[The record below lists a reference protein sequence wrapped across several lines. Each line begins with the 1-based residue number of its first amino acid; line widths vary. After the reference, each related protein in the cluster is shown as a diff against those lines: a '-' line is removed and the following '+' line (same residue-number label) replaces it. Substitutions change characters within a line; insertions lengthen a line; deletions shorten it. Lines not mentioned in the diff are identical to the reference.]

1 MKCLQSCMVRS
12 DLLVCSSPVILLPGL
27 QRISRATGYGVGNC
41 LFQPLFFPARVLAR
55 AFPPVHSSP
64 SPGTFPRSPLLP
76 PLLLPGPPHC
86 RIRMHLYQPLP
97 CDLVISYMTV
107 YPFVCIYI
115 PGQVHEQRHRVSL

>member
-86 RIRMHLYQPLP
+86 RIRMWRASLSASSLRPCHILHDCIPLR
-97 CDLVISYMTV
+97 V
-107 YPFVCIYI
+107 YLHTRA
-115 PGQVHEQRHRVSL
+115 GT